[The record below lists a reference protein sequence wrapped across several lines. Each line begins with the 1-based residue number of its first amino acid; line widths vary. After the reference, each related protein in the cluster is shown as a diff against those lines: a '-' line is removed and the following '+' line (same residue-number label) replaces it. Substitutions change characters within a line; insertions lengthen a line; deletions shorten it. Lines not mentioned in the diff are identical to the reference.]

1 MMPSMCHGTWLT
13 MHSLCKHTC
22 RDLIVTPHLCPTAAA
37 QPCRGQ
43 SVQPKCSL
51 TLPHFPPQP
60 LNQIFCLHHNSI
72 TAEFHVTRKRAPNF
86 LPESELFDPDLQ
98 GVCGDPSKATRLLP
112 AFGNSACSLL
122 QCTPT
127 DMRMNNTVL
136 SHSTAYSIL
145 RDVSQGASWSTYP
158 KETALSPQTCECH
171 WRGKQKAQG
180 QCRNCLLCHQM
191 PNCCQVPG

>member
-1 MMPSMCHGTWLT
+1 MERGSQCTHFASTPAGILLSPLT
-13 MHSLCKHTC
+13 SAQQLQPNRAGDNLSNPNAVSPPHTF
-22 RDLIVTPHLCPTAAA
+22 
-37 QPCRGQ
+37 
-43 SVQPKCSL
+43 S
-51 TLPHFPPQP
+51 PQP
-60 LNQIFCLHHNSI
+60 PNQIFCLHHNSI
-72 TAEFHVTRKRAPNF
+72 TAEFHVTRKSAPNF

-191 PNCCQVPG
+191 PNCCQVPD